1 MEKEKLMKF
10 ELDEKQI
17 KELKGWKEAIKKVFV
32 EYGDYDYIFS
42 PNGIGCGVKVYSH
55 LAKTSL
61 NLTDIQSW

>member
-1 MEKEKLMKF
+1 MENKVMKF

-17 KELKGWKEAIKKVFV
+17 QELNEWKEAIKKVFG
-32 EYGDYDYIFS
+32 EYGSYDYIFS
-42 PNGIGCGVKVYSH
+42 PNGIGYVVKVYSH